1 MALSVDTTPAKHVT
15 VLRNGDGK
23 YEGRK
28 FVVSRRRYRTFDALL
43 SDITHQISAPFGAV
57 RRLYTPK
64 GSRQVLGIDDLEG
77 GATYVAGGSERFKK
91 INYNPQLSPGKN
103 WGFTAKI
110 KPGFLADDP
119 PPLVLPKKNKKYAQR
134 SAQFHKVRQPV
145 QFTVFRNGLPSD
157 KGTRFLLKAREMKS
171 FETVLSIISFKIRL
185 VEGAVRRLFTLEGG
199 ILHGPEDVVDGGIY
213 VACGHRRFIAASYG
227 ELNQPA
233 KTQKLPSIKRRK
245 DISQPSPRTQSN
257 PLPAIQKK
265 AAEKKAR
272 SEKDSPAPIEED
284 KDEFIAHKEDDHV
297 DAIVN
302 GDAENDVEQNSSG
315 DAGDVDTEKVGEVI
329 SRTDA
334 VDTAIVG
341 QAISDTVDTDDV
353 DGDISATE
361 ISSVPSKSRSKL
373 PVPKKSNQ
381 AVSSGEL
388 TDGGT
393 SEAESETDF
402 ISEKGKITP
411 RKFSPYE
418 QAFHDDKLEGYTEIL
433 DKPLKTSDVLD
444 DTAPNVYPEVFSRGS
459 TLADSNPSDEDV
471 LEGELTDGETTEAQ
485 YEADFMSDN
494 GEITPPRLS
503 PFEQVFQDDEI
514 EEYTEILDE
523 PLETPD
529 VLDGTAQNVY
539 PEVSPRGTSPADEE
553 IFEGELTD
561 GETTEAQYEAD
572 FMSDN
577 GEITPPRLSPFEQV
591 FQDDEIEEYTEIRD
605 EPLET
610 PDVLDDTAPNVYPEV
625 SPRGTTPADEEI
637 FEGELTGG
645 ETETP
650 EAEFGTNIIPE
661 NGGLTP
667 RSLSPFEQSSQ
678 DDEPLKTRDVME
690 DKAPNV
696 YPEVF
701 SKPHTP
707 VRSNYSYSN
716 SDNYS
721 NSDEDVLEDEI
732 KNVPS
737 KSKLDR
743 NPPQKKGNPELLA
756 NGTNDSVFNAT
767 AAAKPT
773 NQDGQFLMNNV
784 DEGETNGHED
794 VEEIE
799 EDGELIEDK
808 PIDLQHAEEIPDETL
823 NQSRRRSV
831 SSSK

>member
-64 GSRQVLGIDDLEG
+64 GSRQVRGIDDLEG

-91 INYNPQLSPGKN
+91 INYDPQLSPGKN

-145 QFTVFRNGLPSD
+145 QFTVFRNGLQSD

-199 ILHGPEDVVDGGIY
+199 ILHGPEDIVDGGIY

-297 DAIVN
+297 DAIDVVN
-302 GDAENDVEQNSSG
+302 GDAENDVEQNAS
-315 DAGDVDTEKVGEVI
+315 GDVDTEKVGEVI

-334 VDTAIVG
+334 VDTEKLVG
-341 QAISDTVDTDDV
+341 QAISDTVDGDDV

-361 ISSVPSKSRSKL
+361 ISTIPSKSKSKL
-373 PVPKKSNQ
+373 PVPKKNNQ
-381 AVSSGEL
+381 AVSS
-388 TDGGT
+388 
-393 SEAESETDF
+393 
-402 ISEKGKITP
+402 
-411 RKFSPYE
+411 
-418 QAFHDDKLEGYTEIL
+418 
-433 DKPLKTSDVLD
+433 
-444 DTAPNVYPEVFSRGS
+444 
-459 TLADSNPSDEDV
+459 
-471 LEGELTDGETTEAQ
+471 
-485 YEADFMSDN
+485 
-494 GEITPPRLS
+494 
-503 PFEQVFQDDEI
+503 
-514 EEYTEILDE
+514 
-523 PLETPD
+523 
-529 VLDGTAQNVY
+529 
-539 PEVSPRGTSPADEE
+539 
-553 IFEGELTD
+553 
-561 GETTEAQYEAD
+561 
-572 FMSDN
+572 
-577 GEITPPRLSPFEQV
+577 
-591 FQDDEIEEYTEIRD
+591 
-605 EPLET
+605 
-610 PDVLDDTAPNVYPEV
+610 
-625 SPRGTTPADEEI
+625 
-637 FEGELTGG
+637 
-645 ETETP
+645 
-650 EAEFGTNIIPE
+650 
-661 NGGLTP
+661 
-667 RSLSPFEQSSQ
+667 
-678 DDEPLKTRDVME
+678 
-690 DKAPNV
+690 
-696 YPEVF
+696 
-701 SKPHTP
+701 
-707 VRSNYSYSN
+707 
-716 SDNYS
+716 
-721 NSDEDVLEDEI
+721 DEI

-767 AAAKPT
+767 ATAKPT

-784 DEGETNGHED
+784 DEEETNGHED

-823 NQSRRRSV
+823 NQGRRRSV